1 MAPTDRGDGRL
12 TGSALLTG
20 GALRARAERALAV
33 PLARALGAAL
43 LDETDPVAGVVCP
56 GGGGLRDNGAGGTH
70 SAALAAL
77 LELAG
82 YLALLPQLS
91 ETEHAVTHAV
101 AMQLLAPAGSGD
113 RIEVRGVAD
122 RRTGRLGFV
131 SVAAQVGTATV
142 ARAQL
147 TKSIVRL
154 A

>member
-1 MAPTDRGDGRL
+1 MAPTARGDG
-12 TGSALLTG
+12 LLVG
-20 GALRARAERALAV
+20 DALRARAERALAV
-33 PLARALGAAL
+33 PLPRALGAAL
-43 LDETDPVAGVVCP
+43 LDEADPVAGVTCA
-56 GGGGLRDNGAGGTH
+56 GGGVLGDNGAGGTH

-113 RIEVRGVAD
+113 RIEVQGVAD

-131 SVAAQVGTATV
+131 SVVAQVGDAVV

-147 TKSIVRL
+147 TKSIVRM